1 MKKIL
6 IPLSI
11 SILIIALVGWMMV
24 SGSSSDT
31 SGNTGNSELVQ
42 EDAKQAEESE
52 ATDQFVL

>member
-11 SILIIALVGWMMV
+11 SILIIALVGWLMV

-52 ATDQFVL
+52 TTDQFVL